1 MSKTTK
7 RWLTAATILVVLG
20 IVLFMVAMTMNHWD
34 FKRLSTMEY
43 ETTTQEIREDFQNL
57 RIDTEAATLYLA
69 PSEDGKCSVVCH
81 GPETERYTAAVE
93 DGTLTVRREKKSKWY
108 EHMGISFDWPTVT
121 VYLPEQEYGALVVKA
136 STGSIQVPAGF
147 RFQSADIAA
156 DAGDVEWKAPVRERL
171 HIEMDVGDVR
181 VENVTADTLDIR
193 SDTGEITVSSVTC
206 ANGVQ
211 VVTDVGAARLSDVTC
226 GSLTAMGETGDI
238 LLERVT
244 ASGAM
249 NIGNDVGDVR
259 LDGCDAGELEI
270 ETETGSVTGTLLSE
284 KVFLVESDTG
294 EINVPK
300 TVSGGR
306 CEIRTDIG
314 DIQIELA

>member
-20 IVLFMVAMTMNHWD
+20 IVLFMVAMTINHWD
-34 FKRLSTMEY
+34 FKRLSTIEY
-43 ETTTQEIREDFQNL
+43 ETTTQEITEKFQNL

-69 PSEDGKCSVVCH
+69 PSDEGTCKVVCH
-81 GPETERYTAAVE
+81 GPETETYTAAVE
-93 DGTLTVRREKKSKWY
+93 DGTLTVRGEQKSKWY

-121 VYLPEQEYGALVVKA
+121 VYLPRQEYGALVIKA
-136 STGSIQVPAGF
+136 STGSIQVPEGF
-147 RFQSADIAA
+147 RFQSVDIAA
-156 DAGDVEWKAPVRERL
+156 DAGDVEWKAPVQERL
-171 HIEMDVGDVR
+171 HIAMDTGDVR
-181 VENVTADTLDIR
+181 VENVTVDTLDLA

-211 VVTDVGAARLSDVTC
+211 VVTDVGGVRLTDVTC
-226 GSLTAMGETGDI
+226 GSLTAVGETGDI
-238 LLERVT
+238 LLEQVT

-249 NIGNDVGDVR
+249 TIGNDVGDVR

-270 ETETGSVTGTLLSE
+270 ETDTGSVMGTLLSE
-284 KVFLVESDTG
+284 KVFLVESDMG
-294 EINVPK
+294 EIDVPK

-306 CEIRTDIG
+306 CEIRTDTG